1 MLKEIT
7 DKSYEIFGRYNPA
20 RPLDICTECCMTPE
34 DESRLASMRVQDIPA
49 QLLSEYNDGAK
60 PLKTSVE
67 EIKHFLPRYLELIG
81 LYQFPTHSAELSFS
95 RVIPFDENEWTE
107 TETGILR
114 EYSRAFFRRCLSI
127 YPIPSASDS
136 ITTILIMFQGAG
148 SGLRELFPVY
158 ELLEIWEAEATNE
171 SLLHFRDL
179 YFHGFDPHHPAK
191 LSSPF
196 GDSELASVLRR
207 WIESENTRQLFS
219 AAIEKLILEDN
230 SLSDIDAG
238 ELSLLYEILGN
249 G

>member
-34 DESRLASMRVQDIPA
+34 DESRLAGMRVQDIPV
-49 QLLSEYNDGAK
+49 QLLSDYNDGAK
-60 PLKTSVE
+60 PLKTRVE

-81 LYQFPTHSAELSFS
+81 LFQFPAHSAELSFS
-95 RVIPFDENEWTE
+95 RVVPFDKNEWTE
-107 TETGILR
+107 AETGVLR
-114 EYSRAFFRRCLSI
+114 EFSRAYFRKCLSI

-136 ITTILIMFQGAG
+136 ITTILIMFQGAE

-179 YFHGFDPHHPAK
+179 YFHGFDPYNPAK

-196 GDSELASVLRR
+196 GDSELASVLRI

-219 AAIEKLILEDN
+219 SAIEKLILEDN